1 MLSKHQKFAEE
12 YVKDHNAT
20 KAAIRAGYAE
30 GRAAP
35 TGSELARRPD
45 VAAYIEELGD
55 QRRENLGITIAGEV
69 ERLEQVWRGA
79 LEDGSWGAATK
90 IAELRLK
97 LAGLL
102 VERRETISVEAK
114 VFTLG
119 FDRDIIDD

>member
-1 MLSKHQKFAEE
+1 M
-12 YVKDHNAT
+12 KDHNAT

-35 TGSELARRPD
+35 TGSEISRRPD
-45 VAAYIEELGD
+45 VVAYIGELESKS
-55 QRRENLGITIAGEV
+55 RERLGITIAGEV